1 MARIA
6 GVDIPEDK
14 IVEVSLTY
22 VYGIGKSLSKEILET
37 AKINLLTEGKALKRV
52 RDLTGDELN
61 RIRGVLETNYKVEG
75 ELRTQSFQNI
85 KRLKEI
91 KCYRGIRHKL
101 GLPVR
106 GQRTRC
112 NAHTRKGKNIAVGG
126 LKRTLEK
133 T

>member
-6 GVDIPEDK
+6 GIDIPEGK
-14 IVEVSLTY
+14 RVEISLTY
-22 VYGIGKSLSKEILET
+22 LFGIGRALSNTILKKTNVNPDTRVKDLSDAEI
-37 AKINLLTEGKALKRV
+37 
-52 RDLTGDELN
+52 N
-61 RIRGVLETNYKVEG
+61 RIRSVIDAEYKIEGQKRQET
-75 ELRTQSFQNI
+75 FQDI

-112 NAHTRKGKNIAVGG
+112 NAHTRKGRSMAIGG
-126 LKRTLEK
+126 LKRTLAK

>member
-6 GVDIPEDK
+6 GTDIPDDK
-14 IVEVSLTY
+14 RVEISLTY
-22 VYGIGKSLSKEILET
+22 LFGIGRALSNEIL
-37 AKINLLTEGKALKRV
+37 KKANVSPDARV
-52 RDLTGDELN
+52 KDLSDAELN
-61 RIRGVLETNYKVEG
+61 RIRSVIDAEYKVEG
-75 ELRTQSFQNI
+75 QKKQENFQNI

-112 NAHTRKGKNIAVGG
+112 NAHTRKGRSIAVGG
-126 LKRTLEK
+126 LKRVLAK

>member
-6 GVDIPEDK
+6 GTDIPDNKRAE
-14 IVEVSLTY
+14 ISLTY
-22 VYGIGKSLSKEILET
+22 LYGIGKTLSNTILKK
-37 AKINLLTEGKALKRV
+37 ANINPNTRV
-52 RDLTGDELN
+52 KDLSDAELN
-61 RIRGVLETNYKVEG
+61 RIRSVIDAEYKVEG
-75 ELRTQSFQNI
+75 QKRQETFQNI

-91 KCYRGIRHKL
+91 KCYRGIRHRL

-112 NAHTRKGKNIAVGG
+112 NAHTRKGRSMAVGG
-126 LKRTLEK
+126 LKRIVAK

>member
-6 GVDIPEDK
+6 GTIIPDNK
-14 IVEVSLTY
+14 RVEISLTY
-22 VYGIGKSLSKEILET
+22 LYGIGRALSNTILKK
-37 AKINLLTEGKALKRV
+37 ANINPDTRV
-52 RDLTGDELN
+52 KDLSDAEVN
-61 RIRGVLETNYKVEG
+61 RIRSVIDAEYKVEG
-75 ELRTQSFQNI
+75 QKRQETFQNI

-91 KCYRGIRHKL
+91 KCYRGIRHRL

-112 NAHTRKGKNIAVGG
+112 NAHTRKGRSMAVGG
-126 LKRTLEK
+126 LKRILAK

>member
-14 IVEVSLTY
+14 RIDVSLTY
-22 VYGIGKSLSKEILET
+22 IYGIGKALSNKILEQ
-37 AKINLLTEGKALKRV
+37 AGVEPSVRV
-52 RDLTGDELN
+52 KDLSSDDVN
-61 RIRGVLETNYKVEG
+61 KIRGVLETGYKVEG
-75 ELRTQSFQNI
+75 LKRQQAFEDI

-91 KCYRGIRHKL
+91 KCYRGMRHKA

-126 LKRTLEK
+126 LKRILQK

>member
-6 GVDIPEDK
+6 GTDIPDNKRAE
-14 IVEVSLTY
+14 ISLTY
-22 VYGIGKSLSKEILET
+22 LYGIGRTLSNTIL
-37 AKINLLTEGKALKRV
+37 KKANVNPDTRVKDLSDAEVNRV
-52 RDLTGDELN
+52 RSIIDAE
-61 RIRGVLETNYKVEG
+61 YKVEG
-75 ELRTQSFQNI
+75 QKRQETFQNI

-91 KCYRGIRHKL
+91 KCYRGIRHRL

-112 NAHTRKGKNIAVGG
+112 NAHTRKGRSMAVGG
-126 LKRTLEK
+126 LKRIVAK